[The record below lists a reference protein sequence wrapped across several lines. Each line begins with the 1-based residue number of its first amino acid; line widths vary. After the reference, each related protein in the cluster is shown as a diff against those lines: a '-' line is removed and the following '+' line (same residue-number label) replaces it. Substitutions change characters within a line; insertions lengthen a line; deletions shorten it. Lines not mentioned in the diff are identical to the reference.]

1 MNVFIF
7 YFLFFRDCKTNGSG
21 NQPVFLVLQG
31 MAERLWKLTCILVYK
46 NVQTRKSTENLNL
59 QDIITLIIYFVNFW
73 YNGL

>member
-1 MNVFIF
+1 MSGWMTIIHIIIC
-7 YFLFFRDCKTNGSG
+7 FLMDCIL
-21 NQPVFLVLQG
+21 QVLQG